1 MKPLYSLTQLRELE
15 QQYAT
20 AGLMEKAGLA
30 AAQFVRKLLRGHEYA
45 VLVLAG
51 PGNNGGDALVAA
63 RHLKSSWH
71 QVTVVFTGDRAKL
84 PPDAAAAYDAWVEG
98 GGELLSALPAR
109 GNWQLVVDGLFGI
122 GLSRQLDQR
131 HQELIQQVNQLAL
144 TVLALDIPSGLCMH
158 SGQVLGAAIR
168 ARHTLTFLALK
179 PGLYTLDGP
188 DHAGEVHLEVLQL
201 SHLADNADSQTN
213 LQALAC
219 TCGSSAALEHAAPAH
234 AQILQADGQRVAEQ
248 AQAELQ
254 TEIAAEIPLP
264 TQGWLVDEPPVL
276 PPARR
281 LNSHKGSHGSVGVIG
296 GADYMVGA
304 ALLAGRAA
312 LLAGA
317 GRIYIGLL
325 AQGAPAHDAAQPELM
340 LRQADQVAEFAQVL
354 VLGPGMGASPVAKA
368 LLQQALGLP
377 QLLVLDAD
385 ALNLLAAD
393 ADLQPLLR
401 QRQPGATV
409 ITPHPGEAASLLGMD
424 TAAVQADRI
433 GHALLL
439 AQRFNATALLKG
451 CGSVVA
457 MADGR
462 WFINRSGNPGLASAG
477 MGDTL
482 CGIVAA
488 LAAQGMALEHALL
501 LAVYLHG
508 AAADALVAQGK
519 GPIGLSAS
527 EVAHAARDLL
537 NDWAGKPRWGRLRHD
552 GR

>member
-51 PGNNGGDALVAA
+51 PGNNGGDALVTA
-63 RHLKSSWH
+63 RHLKASWH

-84 PPDAAAAYDAWVEG
+84 PPDAAAAYDSWVDA
-98 GGELLSALPAR
+98 GGELLSALPER

-122 GLSRQLDQR
+122 GLSRTLDQR
-131 HQELIQQVNQLAL
+131 HQDLINQVNQLAL

-158 SGQVLGAAIR
+158 SGQVLGAALR

-179 PGLYTLDGP
+179 PGLFTLDGP

-201 SHLADNADSQTN
+201 SHLGANTDGQANPLIADCACGDDPQLQDETSSYAPSQPAIAEPTQ
-213 LQALAC
+213 LQAIN
-219 TCGSSAALEHAAPAH
+219 PA
-234 AQILQADGQRVAEQ
+234 
-248 AQAELQ
+248 
-254 TEIAAEIPLP
+254 P

-296 GADYMVGA
+296 GAEHMVGA

-325 AQGAPAHDAAQPELM
+325 AADAPALDAAQPELM
-340 LRQADQVAEFAQVL
+340 LREADKVAAFATVL
-354 VLGPGMGASPVAKA
+354 VVGPGMGDKPAAKT
-368 LLQQALGLP
+368 LLQQALALAQP
-377 QLLVLDAD
+377 LVLDAD
-385 ALNLLAAD
+385 ALNLLAAH
-393 ADLQPLLR
+393 ADLQSLLL
-401 QRQPGATV
+401 QRAPGTTV
-409 ITPHPGEAASLLGMD
+409 ITPHPGEASTLLGIS
-424 TAAVQADRI
+424 TAELQTDRI
-433 GHALLL
+433 AHAQLL
-439 AQRFNATALLKG
+439 ARRFNAAVLLKG
-451 CGSVVA
+451 CGSVIA

-482 CGIVAA
+482 CGMIAA
-488 LAAQGMALEHALL
+488 LAAQGMPLEHALL

-508 AAADALVAQGK
+508 AAADALLEQGK
-519 GPIGLSAS
+519 GPIGLTAG

-537 NDWAGKPRWGRLRHD
+537 NSWTGKHKWGRSRHD